1 MSLRQTLRTLA
12 QGGHLLTIARQVDP
26 RLEIAA
32 VIHAL
37 GERPIRF
44 EDVKDSA
51 YPVVAGLCARRELL
65 AQSLGLVQEQLLSTL
80 CRAFNHPVPPP
91 LVETAPCQEV
101 VAEQVNLHH
110 LPILTHLPVDGGP
123 YVSAGVAVVRDP
135 ELGRNLSFH
144 RLLRLDE
151 RRFAIRLVEGRGT
164 HTAWQKARG
173 GLEIA
178 ICIGNGPAVLLAA
191 AMSPSPGVDELAIA
205 NALAPTPLVRC
216 RTLDLEVPAGAEI
229 VLEGRIT
236 HECVAEGPFLDL
248 TETMD
253 LVRPQPVVEIQC
265 ITQRRDALYQA
276 LLPGGLEHK
285 LLMGM
290 PREPT
295 IYDQVSQVCDCA
307 NVLLTPGGG
316 SWLHAVVQIRKR
328 HPDDGRRAMEAAL
341 RGHAS
346 LKHVLVVE
354 DDVNIYDPAELEW
367 CVATRVQADDS
378 MVVWPD
384 QGGSSLDPSALHV
397 PGVKSRTAKA
407 GVDATI
413 PWHKPS
419 GELRTEAERE
429 AFRRVRYPAVAVDKY
444 AVERDEHA

>member
-1 MSLRQTLRTLA
+1 MSLRRFLHGLESTGR
-12 QGGHLLTIARQVDP
+12 LLTIARQVDP
-26 RLEIAA
+26 HLEMAA

-37 GERPIRF
+37 GEQPVLF
-44 EDVKDSA
+44 EHVTGSD
-51 YPVVAGLCARRELL
+51 YPVVAGLCSRRDLM
-65 AQSLGLVQEQLLSTL
+65 ALGLGIAQEGLLSTL
-80 CRAFNHPVPPP
+80 SQALRNPVAPQM
-91 LVETAPCQEV
+91 VTAAPCQEV
-101 VAEQVNLHH
+101 VEAQVNLHR
-110 LPILTHLPVDGGP
+110 LPILTHLPADGGP
-123 YVSAGVAVVRDP
+123 YVSAGVAVVKDP

-144 RLLRLDE
+144 RLLRLDD

-164 HTAWQKARG
+164 HTAWQKAG
-173 GLEIA
+173 GELEIA
-178 ICIGNGPAVLLAA
+178 ICIGNAPAVLLAA
-191 AMSPSPGVDELAIA
+191 AMSPAPGVDELALA
-205 NALAPTPLVRC
+205 NALAPTPLVKC
-216 RTLDLEVPAGAEI
+216 RTLDLEVPAEGEI

-236 HECVAEGPFLDL
+236 RECVDEGPFLDL

-265 ITQRRDALYQA
+265 ITHRRSALYQA

-295 IYDQVSQVCDCA
+295 IYDQVRQVCDCV

-328 HPDDGRRAMEAAL
+328 HPEDGVRAIEAAL

-346 LKHVLVVE
+346 LKHVLVVD
-354 DDVNIYDPAELEW
+354 DDVNIYDSAELEW
-367 CVATRVQADDS
+367 SIATRVQADAS
-378 MVVWPD
+378 VAVWPD

-397 PGVKSRTAKA
+397 PGCKSRTAKM

-413 PWHKPS
+413 PWLKPS
-419 GELRTEAERE
+419 GDLRTEAERD
-429 AFRRVRYPAVAVDKY
+429 AFRKVRYPFVAADKY
-444 AVERDEHA
+444 VVERDEHA